1 MGGALSG
8 TFSLLPKQAGIET
21 LADRV
26 AALLENGETDKAC
39 AD

>member
-8 TFSLLPKQAGIET
+8 TFLLLRKPIGIET
-21 LADRV
+21 FVDRV
-26 AALLENGETDKAC
+26 AALLETGETDKAC